1 MYDYDATGSDE
12 ISFKAG
18 DKIKVLNRIPN
29 GVDDGWW
36 KGMVKS
42 SGKVGLFPSIICE
55 PLEESD
61 SDEKTEDSLESPLS
75 SCAPPSM
82 APPRTPDPSSSAAG
96 KVEIM
101 DSFFFIGFHGL
112 HFCVSAP
119 NMPPPPLPPAPK
131 PTLTKNDTLDALDS
145 MEIVVT
151 APTPLVI
158 IILRISSIH
167 IPIII
172 MQCNPISFL

>member
-42 SGKVGLFPSIICE
+42 TGKVGLFPSIICE

-96 KVEIM
+96 KVKIM
-101 DSFFFIGFHGL
+101 VLLFFIASLAF
-112 HFCVSAP
+112 
-119 NMPPPPLPPAPK
+119 
-131 PTLTKNDTLDALDS
+131 
-145 MEIVVT
+145 
-151 APTPLVI
+151 
-158 IILRISSIH
+158 ILLRFLRFSSQYATTTFATSTSTH
-167 IPIII
+167 
-172 MQCNPISFL
+172 SDEK

>member
-42 SGKVGLFPSIICE
+42 TGKVGLFPSIICE

-96 KVEIM
+96 IVE
-101 DSFFFIGFHGL
+101 
-112 HFCVSAP
+112 
-119 NMPPPPLPPAPK
+119 
-131 PTLTKNDTLDALDS
+131 T
-145 MEIVVT
+145 
-151 APTPLVI
+151 
-158 IILRISSIH
+158 
-167 IPIII
+167 
-172 MQCNPISFL
+172 

>member
-96 KVEIM
+96 RVEI
-101 DSFFFIGFHGL
+101 IGFR
-112 HFCVSAP
+112 FIFIAF
-119 NMPPPPLPPAPK
+119 
-131 PTLTKNDTLDALDS
+131 
-145 MEIVVT
+145 T
-151 APTPLVI
+151 A
-158 IILRISSIH
+158 
-167 IPIII
+167 
-172 MQCNPISFL
+172 

>member
-42 SGKVGLFPSIICE
+42 TGKVGLFPSIICE

-96 KVEIM
+96 KVKIM
-101 DSFFFIGFHGL
+101 VLLFFIASLAF
-112 HFCVSAP
+112 F
-119 NMPPPPLPPAPK
+119 
-131 PTLTKNDTLDALDS
+131 LTKIFTFQLPICHHHLCHQHQY
-145 MEIVVT
+145 
-151 APTPLVI
+151 PL
-158 IILRISSIH
+158 
-167 IPIII
+167 
-172 MQCNPISFL
+172 

>member
-42 SGKVGLFPSIICE
+42 TGKVGLFPSIICE
-55 PLEESD
+55 HLEESD

-96 KVEIM
+96 NVETRNH
-101 DSFFFIGFHGL
+101 DFHSF
-112 HFCVSAP
+112 S
-119 NMPPPPLPPAPK
+119 
-131 PTLTKNDTLDALDS
+131 
-145 MEIVVT
+145 
-151 APTPLVI
+151 
-158 IILRISSIH
+158 LRSRVAFLRFSSQYATTTFATGTSTH
-167 IPIII
+167 
-172 MQCNPISFL
+172 SDEK